1 MSSKFISLSTEKVTV
16 QHSWIICLGII
27 MLFNIPYGVVGH
39 LPLLRETISFILG
52 EQSIPF
58 LPWTFI
64 IYISA
69 FIQAMLVIRYI
80 PAPLLRKIA
89 SVLSC
94 ALILGMLLFILIPIR
109 YPRELYISNS
119 VLIETFYKLDSSGN
133 CFPSLHVVATTVFA
147 FCYSLVSKSS
157 IRRSLMW
164 LWTVLIIIS
173 VLTTKQHY
181 LIDVFGGLALAM
193 AVIFVLK
200 KMTNLPIPAPERYME
215 SV

>member
-1 MSSKFISLSTEKVTV
+1 MNSKFNNLSTEKVAV
-16 QHSWIICLGII
+16 QHSWLICVGII
-27 MLFNIPYGVVGH
+27 MLFNLPYGIVGH
-39 LPLLRETISFILG
+39 LPLQRETIGFIWG
-52 EQSIPF
+52 EQLIPF
-58 LPWTFI
+58 LPWTFT
-64 IYISA
+64 IYMSA
-69 FIQAMLVIRYI
+69 FIQALLVIRYM
-80 PAPLLRKIA
+80 PGPLLRNVG

-109 YPRELYISNS
+109 FPRELYNSNNK
-119 VLIETFYKLDSSGN
+119 LIEFYYKLDSSGN

-147 FCYSLVSKSS
+147 FCYSLVSKSI
-157 IRRSLMW
+157 IRRILMW

-200 KMTNLPIPAPERYME
+200 KMTNLSI
-215 SV
+215 STLGK